1 MEQNTKKIH
10 SIWRQIYLNNGCF
23 FERFCCTDVSSIF
36 RSFFTRARCQY
47 CSVSSIFYL
56 FIYYFNQAQE
66 RKRTKK
72 NVYEKRITLL
82 WCKIFAS
89 VLTFVFF
96 SFFFF
101 SGTLASWYSFQCSGM
116 LAVHTIMVLIHVLLS
131 EFLQVILMRFVN
143 IFGVVIIIKCS
154 DWFWVSQKEEKTLNN
169 VRNEQCEEKKPSDRT
184 KEKWRKMEEMWK
196 ESR

>member
-96 SFFFF
+96 SFFFLLWNSGILIQF
-101 SGTLASWYSFQCSGM
+101 SMLRHAGGTYHHGSHSCFALGIFASNLNAIRKYFWCSNNNQVFWLVLSESKRRKNVKQCS
-116 LAVHTIMVLIHVLLS
+116 
-131 EFLQVILMRFVN
+131 
-143 IFGVVIIIKCS
+143 
-154 DWFWVSQKEEKTLNN
+154 
-169 VRNEQCEEKKPSDRT
+169 
-184 KEKWRKMEEMWK
+184 
-196 ESR
+196 